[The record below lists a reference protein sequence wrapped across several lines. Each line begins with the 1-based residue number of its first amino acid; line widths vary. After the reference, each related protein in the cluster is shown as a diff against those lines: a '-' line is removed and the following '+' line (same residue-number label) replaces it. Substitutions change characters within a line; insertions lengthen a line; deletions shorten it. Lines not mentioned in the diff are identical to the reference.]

1 MERNEQVRV
10 TKKLNYSR
18 PQLVRFGD
26 VHVLTKNVA
35 AAGVAADGGVNPT
48 DKTS

>member
-26 VHVLTKNVA
+26 VKVLTKANT
-35 AAGVAADGGVNPT
+35 GTGLTDGGTSPN